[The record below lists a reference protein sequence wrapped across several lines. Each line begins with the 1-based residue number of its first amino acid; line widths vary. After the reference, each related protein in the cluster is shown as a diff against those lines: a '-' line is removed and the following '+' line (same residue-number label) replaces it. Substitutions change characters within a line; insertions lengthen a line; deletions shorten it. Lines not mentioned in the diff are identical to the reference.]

1 MPILWNSHKGGV
13 GMNILEVNHLKKYY
27 RSPFLRKRVRAVEDI
42 SFAVKQG
49 EIFGLLGPN
58 GAGKTTTLKSIVGLL
73 KPDGGEIRLFGRPL
87 DISRRERIGFLPENP
102 YFYRHLTGYE
112 LLSFY
117 AHLFNKH
124 ITAKKIKEILEM
136 VGLEHAMHSKVGSY
150 SKGMLQRVGF
160 AQAILNDPD
169 FIILD
174 EPMSGLDPIGRK
186 EMKDWIFK
194 LKSEGKTI
202 LFSSHILPDVEMICD
217 RVAIIYRGRVVST
230 GVLSEILQEKVR
242 FIEVTIEGLDEKTL
256 ETFGKV
262 FRSGDKLM
270 LRLTSEEEK
279 DRLVSFVIEKGGRII
294 SVAPYRKTLEEHFM
308 ETLEAQ

>member
-1 MPILWNSHKGGV
+1 
-13 GMNILEVNHLKKYY
+13 MNILEVNHLKKYY
-27 RSPFLRKRVRAVEDI
+27 RSPFLRRKVRAVEDI
-42 SFAVKQG
+42 SFTVKQG

-136 VGLEHAMHSKVGSY
+136 VGLEHAMHRKVGSY

>member
-1 MPILWNSHKGGV
+1 
-13 GMNILEVNHLKKYY
+13 MNILEVNHLKKYY
-27 RSPFLRKRVRAVEDI
+27 RSPFLRRKVRAVEDI
-42 SFAVKQG
+42 SFTVKQG

-73 KPDGGEIRLFGRPL
+73 KPDGGEIRLFGMPL
-87 DISRRERIGFLPENP
+87 DIPQRERIGFLPENP

-124 ITAKKIKEILEM
+124 ITAKKIKEILKM
-136 VGLEHAMHSKVGSY
+136 VGLEHAMHRKVGSY

-256 ETFGKV
+256 ENFGKV
-262 FRSGDKLM
+262 IRSGDKLM

-279 DRLVSFVIEKGGRII
+279 DRLVSFVVEKGGRII

>member
-1 MPILWNSHKGGV
+1 
-13 GMNILEVNHLKKYY
+13 MNILEVNHLRKYY
-27 RSPFLRKRVRAVEDI
+27 RSPFLRRKVRAVEDI
-42 SFAVKQG
+42 SFTVKQG

-87 DISRRERIGFLPENP
+87 DIPQRERIGFLPENP

-136 VGLEHAMHSKVGSY
+136 VGLEHAMHRKVGSY

-262 FRSGDKLM
+262 IKSGDKLM

-279 DRLVSFVIEKGGRII
+279 DRLVSFVVEKGGRVL
-294 SVAPYRKTLEEHFM
+294 SVTPYRKTLEEHFV

>member
-136 VGLEHAMHSKVGSY
+136 VGLEHAMHRKVGSY

>member
-1 MPILWNSHKGGV
+1 
-13 GMNILEVNHLKKYY
+13 MNILEVNHLKKYY
-27 RSPFLRKRVRAVEDI
+27 RSPFLRRKVRAVEDI
-42 SFAVKQG
+42 SFTVKQG

-73 KPDGGEIRLFGRPL
+73 KPDGGEIRLFGMPL
-87 DISRRERIGFLPENP
+87 DIPQRERIGFLPENP

-112 LLSFY
+112 LLNFY
-117 AHLFNKH
+117 AHLFKKH
-124 ITAKKIKEILEM
+124 ITAKKIKEILKM
-136 VGLEHAMHSKVGSY
+136 VGLEHAMHRKVGSY

-262 FRSGDKLM
+262 IRSGDKLM
-270 LRLTSEEEK
+270 LRLSSEEEK
-279 DRLVSFVIEKGGRII
+279 DRLVSFVVEKGGRVI